1 MVSGKKAVSW
11 VTRAEYL
18 MPSNELLAEDDA
30 LEKIL
35 VAAKVVADMQKVP
48 TLDALGRTLA
58 VAQEATADVPA
69 GDNSA
74 MDGYALRICD
84 VPGRD
89 TRLPISQRVAAG
101 HAPEPLVEGT
111 AARIFTGALI
121 PEGADCV
128 VKQEDCSTDDGQVIV
143 HVPGALGGHIRRRG
157 DDVRTGEIIIEAG
170 VRIRPQEM
178 GVAASNGIASLPVFR
193 PLRVAIVF
201 TGDELVEP
209 GAKLETGQIYN
220 SNSFLIAGLLRT
232 LGFDVIDQGIV
243 IDEPDRLKE
252 MLSEAARSADVIVT
266 TGGVSVG
273 EEDHVRDVVQQL
285 GEIDLW
291 RIAIKPGKPLAFG
304 RVGDTPFFG
313 LPGNPVSAFVT
324 FCLFVRPFLL
334 RAQGRTNILPRFVL
348 VKAGFGRSKPGDR
361 PEYLRARLEQAAD
374 GETRVTVSRK
384 QGSGMLS
391 GVSWADGLVR
401 VPEGA
406 TVKKGAL
413 IEYVSFNELLF

>member
-1 MVSGKKAVSW
+1 VSW

-30 LEKIL
+30 LERIL
-35 VAAKVVADMQKVP
+35 AAAKVVADVEKVP

-84 VPGRD
+84 VPGPD

-101 HAPEPLVEGT
+101 HAPEPLAEGS

-121 PEGADCV
+121 PDGADCV
-128 VKQEDCSTDDGQVIV
+128 VKQEDCSAEDGQVIV
-143 HVPGALGGHIRRRG
+143 HIPGALGEHIRRRG
-157 DDVRTGEIIIEAG
+157 DDVRTGELIIEAG

-178 GVAASNGIASLPVFR
+178 GVAASNGIASLPVYR

-220 SNSFLIAGLLRT
+220 SNSFLVSGLLRE
-232 LGFDVIDQGIV
+232 LAFGVIDHGIV
-243 IDEPDRLKE
+243 IDEPDRLRE
-252 MLSEAARSADVIVT
+252 VLSDAARSADVIVT

-304 RVGDTPFFG
+304 RVGATPFFG
-313 LPGNPVSAFVT
+313 LPGNPVSAFAT
-324 FCLFVRPFLL
+324 YLAIVR
-334 RAQGRTNILPRFVL
+334 
-348 VKAGFGRSKPGDR
+348 
-361 PEYLRARLEQAAD
+361 
-374 GETRVTVSRK
+374 
-384 QGSGMLS
+384 
-391 GVSWADGLVR
+391 
-401 VPEGA
+401 
-406 TVKKGAL
+406 
-413 IEYVSFNELLF
+413 

>member
-1 MVSGKKAVSW
+1 
-11 VTRAEYL
+11 
-18 MPSNELLAEDDA
+18 MPSNELLAEEDA
-30 LEKIL
+30 LDKIL
-35 VAAKVVADMQKVP
+35 GAAKVVADVEDVP

-74 MDGYALRICD
+74 MDGYALRVCD
-84 VPGRD
+84 VLGPD
-89 TRLPISQRVAAG
+89 TRLSISQRVAAG
-101 HAPEPLVEGT
+101 HAPEPLAQGT
-111 AARIFTGALI
+111 AARIFTGALV

-128 VKQEDCSTDDGQVIV
+128 VKQEDCSAGDSQVIV
-143 HVPGALGGHIRRRG
+143 HIPGALGEHIRRRG
-157 DDVRTGEIIIEAG
+157 DDIRTGDTIIEAG

-178 GVAASNGIASLPVFR
+178 GVAASNGIASLPVYR
-193 PLRVAIVF
+193 PLRVAVVF

-209 GAKLETGQIYN
+209 GTELEPGQIYN
-220 SNSFLIAGLLRT
+220 SNGLLIAGLLRG

-243 IDEPDRLKE
+243 IDEPDRLRDV
-252 MLSEAARSADVIVT
+252 LSEASRTADVIVT

-304 RVGDTPFFG
+304 RVGDKPFFG

-334 RAQGRTNILPRFVL
+334 ETQGRANIFPHFVM
-348 VKAGFGRSKPGDR
+348 VKAGFDRSKPGDR
-361 PEYLRARLEQAAD
+361 PEYLRARLEQGAD
-374 GETRVTVSRK
+374 GETRVAVSRK

-401 VPEGA
+401 VPEGVA
-406 TVKKGAL
+406 VKKGEPM
-413 IEYVSFNELLF
+413 EYVSFNELL